1 MLHCHGVFLGLQSAP
16 GTQEL
21 YKSASFESERFVP
34 RAFLWLSVYTWV
46 FMDGCWPRSV
56 FSLPVR
62 VANHCAGFSSS
73 CPLAEV
79 AMHII
84 KNEAA
89 EGNTNMVRLTETIM

>member
-1 MLHCHGVFLGLQSAP
+1 MLALKVNDLFHARFFGFLYIHG
-16 GTQEL
+16 
-21 YKSASFESERFVP
+21 Y
-34 RAFLWLSVYTWV
+34 LW
-46 FMDGCWPRSV
+46 MDVGQDQF

-84 KNEAA
+84 KNEVA